1 MKIGEL
7 ARATGLAASAIRFYE
22 ASGLL
27 PTAERGANGYRQY
40 GERDQQRLQ
49 MIQLGQSLGFGLDQ
63 LRELFAA
70 SQEGLPHDLI
80 LQGLDERLAQIDR
93 LAADLARQRAET
105 LALRAQLQAEWSAG
119 RCFTLPGAVAPSA
132 KRNGN
137 RSGNGKHQDK
147 EKAA

>member
-7 ARATGLAASAIRFYE
+7 AQRTGMATSAIRFYE

-27 PTAERGANGYRQY
+27 PPTERGSNGYRQY
-40 GERDQQRLQ
+40 GEAALQRLQ
-49 MIQLGQSLGFGLDQ
+49 MIQLGQRLGFGLDQ

-70 SQEGLPHDLI
+70 SRDGLPHELV
-80 LQGLDERLAQIDR
+80 LQGLDERLARIDQ

-105 LALRAQLQAEWSAG
+105 LELRERLASEWAAG
-119 RCFTLPGAVAPSA
+119 RCFTLDA
-132 KRNGN
+132 
-137 RSGNGKHQDK
+137 SGE

>member
-7 ARATGLAASAIRFYE
+7 SRLTGMATSAIRFYE

-27 PTAERGANGYRQY
+27 PPAERGANGYRQY
-40 GERDQQRLQ
+40 GEAALQRLQ

-63 LRELFAA
+63 MREVFAA
-70 SQEGLPHDLI
+70 SRGGLPHDLI

-105 LALRAQLQAEWSAG
+105 SALRARLQAEWSEG
-119 RCFTLPGAVAPSA
+119 RCLSLNEA
-132 KRNGN
+132 
-137 RSGNGKHQDK
+137 DK

>member
-7 ARATGLAASAIRFYE
+7 SRLTGMATSAIRFYE

-27 PTAERGANGYRQY
+27 PPAERGANGYRQY
-40 GERDQQRLQ
+40 GEAALQRLQ

-63 LRELFAA
+63 MRELFAA
-70 SQEGLPHDLI
+70 GRGGLPHELI

-93 LAADLARQRAET
+93 LAADLARQHAET
-105 LALRAQLQAEWSAG
+105 SALRARLQAEWAEG
-119 RCFTLPGAVAPSA
+119 RCLSLNEA
-132 KRNGN
+132 
-137 RSGNGKHQDK
+137 DK

>member
-7 ARATGLAASAIRFYE
+7 AQRTGMATSAIRFYE

-27 PTAERGANGYRQY
+27 PAAERGANGYRQY
-40 GERDQQRLQ
+40 GEAALQRLQ

-70 SQEGLPHDLI
+70 SRDGLPHELV

-105 LALRAQLQAEWSAG
+105 LALRERLTAEWAAG
-119 RCFTLPGAVAPSA
+119 RCLDLATPG
-132 KRNGN
+132 
-137 RSGNGKHQDK
+137 K